1 MQINLSDQK
10 PICDCPGMVGR
21 EEMKEKF
28 GMGKKKVIR
37 VYGNFLS
44 ELIFHYFNH
53 MVSHISIYVY
63 QNLPHC
69 TIIAPCLLRYL
80 T

>member
-28 GMGKKKVIR
+28 GMGTMKDLKMNKILGFWR
-37 VYGNFLS
+37 AAL
-44 ELIFHYFNH
+44 
-53 MVSHISIYVY
+53 
-63 QNLPHC
+63 
-69 TIIAPCLLRYL
+69 
-80 T
+80 